1 MAVENFS
8 FEAAMSELEVIVRSL
23 EDGKLTLEESLLA
36 FEKGIKLVNVCNT
49 KLSEAEQKVRILL
62 SDGNGNLEETDFK
75 LTENK

>member
-49 KLSEAEQKVRILL
+49 KLSEAEQKVKILL